1 MATSNAQRQAAY
13 RLKHLKDVD
22 GQGERLN
29 IIIDLHAK
37 KALERLSSC
46 YGVTQ
51 RAMIEKLLIEAERHA
66 ANAAALMPGGDA
78 AYFAREIKLN
88 VTA

>member
-1 MATSNAQRQAAY
+1 MAASNAQRQAAY
-13 RLKHLKDVD
+13 RAKHLRSVD
-22 GQGERLN
+22 GTGERLN
-29 IIIDLHAK
+29 IVVGTSAK
-37 KALERLSSC
+37 RALERLASC

-51 RAMIEKLLIEAERHA
+51 RAMIEKLLIDAERQA

-78 AYFAREIKLN
+78 AYYDKTIKLN

>member
-51 RAMIEKLLIEAERHA
+51 RAMIEKLLIDAERQA
-66 ANAAALMPGGDA
+66 ANAAVLTPGGDA
-78 AYFAREIKLN
+78 AYFASEIKLN

>member
-13 RLKHLKDVD
+13 RLKHLKDD
-22 GQGERLN
+22 DAQAERLN

-51 RAMIEKLLIEAERHA
+51 RAMIEKLLIDAERQA

-78 AYFAREIKLN
+78 SYYASEIKLN